1 MSDACV
7 RAADRRSRL
16 GSPQGESHL
25 GRWQRFEISDRVD
38 HSCGPNSRRQ
48 PTASPKRFGC
58 LDAQTLA
65 GEAGRELLLVGYM
78 GAFRRFQFVTLD
90 VEHRRRPTGGSASL
104 SAAPRWGPGSRRTAQ
119 GRRLRLLPTTLP
131 GDCTTG
137 VDGCGG
143 ISIRPVHSF
152 GCVIGLW

>member
-90 VEHRRRPTGGSASL
+90 VEHRRRPTGGLGLAVCRSKVGTRKPSDGARS
-104 SAAPRWGPGSRRTAQ
+104 SSTAPSHHIAR
-119 GRRLRLLPTTLP
+119 
-131 GDCTTG
+131 
-137 VDGCGG
+137 
-143 ISIRPVHSF
+143 
-152 GCVIGLW
+152 